1 MSAVRGQ
8 AGAHVSA
15 TVVPLRVSFAVVTG
29 NFGLAQLYHGVN
41 PDRPDPKL
49 EVQAEALVKKNGFAS
64 LAEYD
69 DVSTNIAIVLSGIDQ
84 QTKTFTEPPDQIKKE
99 INSIKANK
107 AIPEAQKREDL
118 AQLDFRK
125 IHLYSE
131 ALCPMVVLC

>member
-69 DVSTNIAIVLSGIDQ
+69 DVSTISPSS
-84 QTKTFTEPPDQIKKE
+84 FP
-99 INSIKANK
+99 
-107 AIPEAQKREDL
+107 
-118 AQLDFRK
+118 
-125 IHLYSE
+125 
-131 ALCPMVVLC
+131 